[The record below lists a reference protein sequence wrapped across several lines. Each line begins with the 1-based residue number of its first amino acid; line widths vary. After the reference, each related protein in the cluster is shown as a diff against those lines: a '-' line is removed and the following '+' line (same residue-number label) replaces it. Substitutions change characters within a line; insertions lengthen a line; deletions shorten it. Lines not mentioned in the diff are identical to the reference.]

1 MKKLISFVL
10 ILVLVLSVGALA
22 FADRD
27 ALCITK
33 NPADKV
39 RTAGDT
45 AFFTSG
51 AAGYNALSWTF
62 VSPDGILCSVQ
73 DFRCRFPHASV
84 DGEGTTTLMIKN
96 LSSEMNGWAVFCS
109 FFNSGTEVNTTR
121 ANLYVNAVHMTV
133 PILSNIA
140 PTVSGSIS

>member
-45 AFFTSG
+45 AIFSVPFKTSG
-51 AAGYNALSWTF
+51 A
-62 VSPDGILCSVQ
+62 V
-73 DFRCRFPHASV
+73 FPMQV
-84 DGEGTTTLMIKN
+84 
-96 LSSEMNGWAVFCS
+96 
-109 FFNSGTEVNTTR
+109 
-121 ANLYVNAVHMTV
+121 
-133 PILSNIA
+133 
-140 PTVSGSIS
+140 